1 MHLHEE
7 IRDELLRRI
16 NDQEWPV
23 GTELPDELQ
32 LAQEFGAARGT
43 VRRALAALAEQGL
56 IERRKRAGTRV
67 IGRRGH
73 ASRLTIAIV
82 REEIMARGHR
92 YGYHLIESRPASAGC
107 GGSANF
113 PRGTRLWQVTSL
125 HLADGQP
132 FQLEDRLINLDA
144 LPEAASADFASR
156 SPNEWL
162 IERVPYT
169 AVKTRLFAAAAG
181 APAGA
186 ALQRAPTAP
195 VFCIERRTFRDDV
208 PLTRVLMTHPAELY
222 DITTEAS

>member
-1 MHLHEE
+1 MHLYEE

-16 NDQEWPV
+16 NEQEWPV
-23 GTELPDELQ
+23 GTEMPDELQ

-82 REEIMARGHR
+82 REEIEARGCR
-92 YGYHLIESRPASAGC
+92 YGYHLIESRRASAG
-107 GGSANF
+107 SASF
-113 PRGTRLWQVTSL
+113 PQGTRLWQVTSL

-181 APAGA
+181 ATAGA
-186 ALQRAPTAP
+186 ALKLEPTAP

-222 DITTEAS
+222 EITTESN